1 MEERTK
7 EQVRI
12 LLGLSEANLAEGEER
27 EVEVTLICPGL
38 SRNGLLYTDEVLRE
52 SLPLW
57 EGCSALSDHVRPGE
71 VASVRNV
78 VGSYSRIQ
86 YQNGVRGVLRF
97 LEAARDL
104 WSMVREIIRNGEA
117 GRSTPKIGISAD
129 MFVEREPAFHGG
141 RKVHKV
147 TRIVRV
153 NSADI
158 VFDPSAGG
166 SFDRIVESF
175 ASPKEQKGE
184 EREMEN
190 QDMKGVG
197 DVLQGYSE
205 GQEVKRQMECERL
218 LNRTLLEAA
227 LFGRLPVPAIKRI
240 EEQFTGRTFTED
252 ELAEAVEKEKGYLQ
266 AVAAAHK
273 VTGLSPQK
281 PEVGFLVKEWSG
293 GMPKSVVRIGMTRE
307 DRIRRAWEQLFQV
320 ESDEPPVRSFSGLR
334 EAYTTTTGD
343 YEIRGFFH
351 SQEAAMVGSDL
362 PELLSDTL
370 YKKLQQEY
378 NHYPQDW
385 RKWCVVRPIKSL
397 ETQTSVQLD
406 GLASMPSVAEGAS
419 YTQISASDFSASYTP
434 AKYGAT
440 IVITREMILRDDT
453 QGLQRLPGKLAQ
465 ACGLTLNNTI
475 HGLLEN
481 NGTIYDGSA
490 LFLSTSVRGVN
501 GNIISGALASGTLA
515 DALKRLRAVRDRT
528 NDGSPIVFRR
538 AWLIVPPA
546 LELTAAKLCGS
557 EYAVAGASRETPEGG
572 YNFFR
577 QKGLDYIVA
586 PWLTSETKYFAVMDP
601 ADCEGLEIGFVN
613 GVDTPQLLVQDDP
626 RTGSVLTN
634 DQITYKVRFEFGA
647 AVVNWRPSV
656 GYLT

>member
-1 MEERTK
+1 
-7 EQVRI
+7 
-12 LLGLSEANLAEGEER
+12 
-27 EVEVTLICPGL
+27 
-38 SRNGLLYTDEVLRE
+38 VL
-52 SLPLW
+52 
-57 EGCSALSDHVRPGE
+57 H
-71 VASVRNV
+71 
-78 VGSYSRIQ
+78 
-86 YQNGVRGVLRF
+86 F
-97 LEAARDL
+97 LEAAQDL
-104 WSMVREIIRNGEA
+104 WSMVKEIVQDREA
-117 GRSTPKIGISAD
+117 GRSTPKIGVSAD
-129 MFVEREPAFHGG
+129 MFVEQEPALQEG
-141 RKVHKV
+141 RRVRKV

-166 SFDRIVESF
+166 SFDRIVESINP
-175 ASPKEQKGE
+175 PKEKKGE
-184 EREMEN
+184 EGQMEN
-190 QDMKGVG
+190 QEMKSVG
-197 DVLQGYSE
+197 DVLQGYWE
-205 GQEVKRQMECERL
+205 GEEVKREMECERL

-227 LFGRLPVPAIKRI
+227 LFGKLPLPAIKRI
-240 EEQFTGRTFTED
+240 EEQFTGRTFTGD
-252 ELAEAVEKEKGYLQ
+252 DLVEAVEVEKRYLQ
-266 AVAAAHK
+266 AVASAHK

-281 PEVGFLVKEWSG
+281 SEVGFLVKEWSG
-293 GMPKSVVRIGMTRE
+293 GIPKSVVRIGMTQE

-320 ESDEPPVRSFSGLR
+320 ESDEPPVRPFSGLR

-343 YEIRGFFH
+343 HEVKGFFH

-385 RKWCVVRPIKSL
+385 RKWSVVRPIGSL

-440 IVITREMILRDDT
+440 IVVTREMVLRDDT

-475 HGLLEN
+475 YGLLED

-490 LFLSTSVRGVN
+490 LFLSTSVRGAN
-501 GNIISGALASGTLA
+501 GNIVSGALASGTLA
-515 DALKRLRAVRDRT
+515 DALKRLRAVRDKS

-557 EYAVAGASRETPEGG
+557 EYAVVGASRETPGGG

-586 PWLTSETKYFAVMDP
+586 PWLSSETKYFAVMDP
-601 ADCEGLEIGFVN
+601 VDCGGLEIGFVN
-613 GVDTPQLLVQDDP
+613 GLDTPQLFIQDDP
-626 RTGSVLTN
+626 RVGSVLTN

-647 AVVNWRPSV
+647 AVVNWRPFA